1 MARLR
6 ALRVAKDRPTERG
19 ASNRRPDKVLMAL
32 KLQQRSDGAIDEY
45 DAFQGQLPVG
55 RLYKRTPS
63 ARPGAEWIWALNGV
77 IGLPL
82 DVSISGVASTRE
94 EALSA
99 LTKLWAWWLE
109 QANLVERQP

>member
-1 MARLR
+1 
-6 ALRVAKDRPTERG
+6 
-19 ASNRRPDKVLMAL
+19 MAL
-32 KLQQRSDGAIDEY
+32 KLQRRPDGAIDEY
-45 DAFQGQLPVG
+45 DVSHGRLPVG
-55 RLYKRTPS
+55 RLYKRTAS

-77 IGLPL
+77 TGLPP

-99 LTKLWAWWLE
+99 LTERWTWWLE